1 MNNQSI
7 RGIWKLLEDFP
18 TRNGQYLVAFRGS
31 DGEFSIL
38 DTEVWDFS
46 GSWAPY
52 LSESYNDYTGEYP
65 VYYLDLVMPKFDQ

>member
-18 TRNGQYLVAFRGS
+18 TKDGRYLVAFMGS
-31 DGEFSIL
+31 DGEFNIL
-38 DTEVWDFS
+38 DTEVWEFL

-52 LSESYNDYTGEYP
+52 ASGSQYEYKGEYP
-65 VYYLDLVMPKFDQ
+65 VYYLDLVMPKSNQ